1 MAESP
6 TPAVAFYSWGRW
18 VANCPN
24 PDCSFALQLT
34 PAQARW
40 ECSASGVPEMCGTT
54 ADVEWPTS
62 PTTDEVTEAL
72 AGEAPQ
78 NQSWSPGD
86 VLP

>member
-24 PDCSFALQLT
+24 PDCSFALQLE
-34 PAQARW
+34 PGEPRW
-40 ECSASGVPEMCGTT
+40 TCAASGVPEMCGTT
-54 ADVEWPTS
+54 ADIEWPTS
-62 PTTDEVTEAL
+62 PTVAEVAAAL
-72 AGEAPQ
+72 AGAAPQ

-86 VLP
+86 PLP